1 MYATF
6 IKKSLES
13 IIFFIISII
22 LAYFSKY
29 IRNYDKSKLIFISIL
44 WKITYIST
52 FLFIVMKYFIW
63 MGKPVS
69 WNARFYFYSNE
80 YGCDRNGIYVGESK

>member
-1 MYATF
+1 
-6 IKKSLES
+6 
-13 IIFFIISII
+13 
-22 LAYFSKY
+22 
-29 IRNYDKSKLIFISIL
+29 
-44 WKITYIST
+44 
-52 FLFIVMKYFIW
+52 MKYFIW